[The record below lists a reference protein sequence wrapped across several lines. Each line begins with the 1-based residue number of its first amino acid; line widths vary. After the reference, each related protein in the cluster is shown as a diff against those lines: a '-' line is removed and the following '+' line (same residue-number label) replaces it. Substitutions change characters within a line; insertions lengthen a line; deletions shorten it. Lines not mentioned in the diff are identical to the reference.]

1 MMSARFCGSGSE
13 KYIFPGLR
21 STGIALG
28 ERQLGMM
35 SREARNN
42 LSPAMN
48 LSPRRFWALCAL
60 MLCPALARSEAPPET
75 EVAAPGYIQR
85 LEAALLL
92 QTLNAALLSQDSA
105 TVTLQHWC
113 DVHHLASP
121 AHITAERVHAT
132 EKPLTPAQR
141 EQLQLTATDEVR
153 YRKVRLLC
161 GGVVLSEADNWY
173 VPARLT
179 PQMNHQLETTDTP
192 FGIVVQPLHF
202 QRHTLAAELLW
213 QPLPAGW
220 EMTAPAAAQGAG
232 KLCFPAH
239 VLQHRAVLRLPDGTP
254 ISEVVETYSS
264 NLFAIARF
272 APAPPC

>member
-1 MMSARFCGSGSE
+1 MRR
-13 KYIFPGLR
+13 GLR
-21 STGIALG
+21 SIGIACGVL
-28 ERQLGMM
+28 L
-35 SREARNN
+35 
-42 LSPAMN
+42 
-48 LSPRRFWALCAL
+48 
-60 MLCPALARSEAPPET
+60 ALAIAAHTEAQTTTEAPPPPY
-75 EVAAPGYIQR
+75 VQR

-105 TVTLQHWC
+105 TATLQRWC

-121 AHITAERVHAT
+121 AHITAERVRGT
-132 EKPLTPAQR
+132 DQPLTPTQR

-161 GGVVLSEADNWY
+161 GGIVLSEADNWY

-179 PQMNHQLETTDTP
+179 PQMNRQLETTDTP
-192 FGIVVQPLHF
+192 FGVVVQPLHF
-202 QRHTLAAELLW
+202 QRHTLSAELLW

-220 EMTAPAAAQGAG
+220 EMTPPAGEGAG

-272 APAPPC
+272 APLTPC

>member
-1 MMSARFCGSGSE
+1 MNRSG
-13 KYIFPGLR
+13 
-21 STGIALG
+21 
-28 ERQLGMM
+28 
-35 SREARNN
+35 
-42 LSPAMN
+42 
-48 LSPRRFWALCAL
+48 RRPWALCAL
-60 MLCPALARSEAPPET
+60 VWCPALAHSESPP
-75 EVAAPGYIQR
+75 AAAAEPPDYVQR

-92 QTLNAALLSQDSA
+92 QSLNAALLSQDSA
-105 TVTLQHWC
+105 TATLQRWC

-121 AHITAERVHAT
+121 AQITAERVRET
-132 EKPLTPAQR
+132 DQPLTPAQR

-153 YRKVRLLC
+153 YRRVRLRC
-161 GGVVLSEADNWY
+161 GGIVLSEADNWY

-179 PQMNHQLETTDTP
+179 PQMNRQLETTDTP
-192 FGIVVQPLHF
+192 FGVVVQPLHF
-202 QRHTLAAELLW
+202 QRHTLSAELLW

-220 EMTAPAAAQGAG
+220 EMMAPAAEGPG

-272 APAPPC
+272 APVTPC

>member
-1 MMSARFCGSGSE
+1 
-13 KYIFPGLR
+13 
-21 STGIALG
+21 
-28 ERQLGMM
+28 
-35 SREARNN
+35 
-42 LSPAMN
+42 MN
-48 LSPRRFWALCAL
+48 LFARKPWALCAL
-60 MLCPALARSEAPPET
+60 MLCPALAHTEAQPET
-75 EVAAPGYIQR
+75 EAASPGYVQR

-105 TVTLQHWC
+105 TVTLQRWC
-113 DVHHLASP
+113 DLHHLASP
-121 AHITAERVHAT
+121 AHITAERVRAA

-141 EQLQLTATDEVR
+141 EQLQLSATDEVR

-161 GGVVLSEADNWY
+161 GGIVLSEADNWY
-173 VPARLT
+173 VPGRLT
-179 PQMNHQLETTDTP
+179 PQMNRLLETTDTP

-202 QRHTLAAELLW
+202 QRYTLAAELLW

-220 EMTAPAAAQGAG
+220 EMTPPTATEGAA

-264 NLFAIARF
+264 NLFAIARL
-272 APAPPC
+272 ATAPPC

>member
-1 MMSARFCGSGSE
+1 MILSARG
-13 KYIFPGLR
+13 P
-21 STGIALG
+21 
-28 ERQLGMM
+28 
-35 SREARNN
+35 
-42 LSPAMN
+42 
-48 LSPRRFWALCAL
+48 WALCAL
-60 MLCPALARSEAPPET
+60 MLSLALAHSESPPGTEAPP
-75 EVAAPGYIQR
+75 PGYVQR

-105 TVTLQHWC
+105 TATLQRWC
-113 DVHHLASP
+113 DVHHVASP
-121 AHITAERVHAT
+121 AHITAERVRET
-132 EKPLTPAQR
+132 DKPLTPAQR

-161 GGVVLSEADNWY
+161 GGIVLSEADNWY

-179 PQMNHQLETTDTP
+179 PQMNRQLETTDTP
-192 FGIVVQPLHF
+192 FGVVVQPLHF
-202 QRHTLAAELLW
+202 QRHTLSAELLW

-220 EMTAPAAAQGAG
+220 EMTPPAAEGPG

-239 VLQHRAVLRLPDGTP
+239 VLQHRAVLRLSDGTP

-272 APAPPC
+272 APVTPC